1 MKVMKLLILL
11 FGVIGLIGYIAP
23 LDGRSL
29 FAETLRDE
37 AVTAI
42 LVLTGFGVPA
52 ILAVLGIVKPPFQSW
67 QAVAA
72 LAGFVFVGVKIRLW
86 DMLPNIGETGVSGK
100 VLLVASIG
108 GLVVSAIAVAKPE
121 DKA

>member
-11 FGVIGLIGYIAP
+11 FGCIGLIGYIPP
-23 LDGRSL
+23 LDGGSL
-29 FAETLRDE
+29 FLEALHDE

-42 LVLTGFGVPA
+42 LILTGFGVPA
-52 ILAVLGIVKPPFQSW
+52 LMAVLGAVKPPFQAW

-86 DMLPNIGETGVSGK
+86 DMLPNIGESGWSGK
-100 VLLVASIG
+100 LLIVASIG

-121 DKA
+121 DRA